1 MVNLIILFL
10 HYTISVV
17 VWHSSAV
24 TGLHHKLTKREL
36 IYTFGVEHKS
46 LVPEYTLI
54 RTRRETGPNGRLKK
68 INFDAWNSTY
78 EIELIPNNKLISP
91 NLISVIH
98 DKNGTI
104 INTKG
109 LPADIKTNC
118 HYHGSVKS
126 HDNVKAAISH
136 CNNLMGVI
144 VMDNHFLMLQT
155 IPERL
160 KHEQEDHHLVYKRDA
175 ALINPLEHFSFS
187 EEPVRVELNEDD
199 SAEFCDVELSLNAI
213 VDPANYSIPSEA
225 KLDSLFIFPQ
235 HDPITLEI
243 GLFLDS
249 KLYEHFEREFSKSA
263 DQHLT
268 DFALALINNVHVL
281 YQQPTLSPNLDVVIV
296 RFEMWKKQPPP
307 LETTIHKNG
316 QAQTLLDSFCR
327 YQARINPGTD
337 LSDPG
342 HWDHGV
348 LLTGYDIYHTTTS
361 VAGVAPVARM
371 CDELFA
377 CSLVEGL
384 HLGRSF
390 VLAHEMGHNMG
401 MVHDGVQNQCGRS
414 CCLMSAVNG
423 AGKTSWSTCSVRE
436 FNAFLLQLDQS
447 GRGNCLRD
455 PAFSINSHD
464 HMSDGRLPGQR
475 FTADQ
480 QCSYFWGRDYQVE
493 IPVGRNMDDICRILW
508 CGNSGSTI
516 STAHPALEG
525 SFCGSQKWCQ
535 EGRCEPWRQPSFPTP
550 KVVHGGW
557 SEWTSAQKA
566 CPITPCQI
574 SGSISM
580 KAQLRTCTEPA
591 PNNGGHPCQG
601 SNIRGIVCGEVASSC
616 QALSR
621 QEFGDRL
628 CTAIRND
635 PTRPDRQLSG
645 ASFLHQTQPCK
656 IWCHVSDSEL
666 IRNKGQ
672 FPNGSPCGI
681 GQYCVSGACLSLSC
695 NNKAVVAQP
704 KDCPSV
710 KEKQPALKWDTW
722 TTWDQCPVT
731 CLKLGDK
738 PLQKRHRKCMAPSSE
753 CPGKSED
760 TRPCSPM
767 PPRCEEY
774 SDWSEWSECSRT
786 CGGGK
791 STRRRDC
798 LSGSNCSHILAESKS
813 CAEEQCPEWSTWE
826 EWSPCSASCG
836 TGQKTRTRTCSKE
849 GGCEGELRQ
858 ITVCTEQKC
867 VEETW
872 SEWLACSVTCGI
884 GFQLRERLCNG
895 ILCAENSKQART
907 CNVQDCENSSS
918 SSGHLWDHWS
928 PWGSCSATCGEGI
941 QTRTRKCLS
950 GDNCPVIESTIDE
963 KRCVLGPCP
972 TWSPWSEWEGGACD
986 SCSAFELRS
995 RDRQCRINFLAG
1007 VEGQPI
1013 DAEKCGGGDKL
1024 DVKNCEEICKMNEL
1038 KTQPEASE
1046 KNPPPVTSELLN
1058 TPSSIGNWE
1067 EWQEWLPCSVSC
1079 GGGIRERIRLCP
1091 EGKVC
1096 SSKGLGFELEECNR
1110 ESCDSVKANQ
1120 WTIWSEW
1127 SPCTVAC
1134 GGGRQFRQRKCRAL
1148 FVFLCDGPSKEE
1160 RPCNTDACGSPI
1172 FPPKLILA
1180 QDDMEPYWSSWSDWS
1195 KCSCFTLTQFRRR
1208 FCTIRD
1214 PTVQGFCPGSII
1226 DQRQCDPNDCQAE
1239 AGNWSPWSDWSSC
1252 SKDCGSS
1259 GHQIRNRMCSNPLPS
1274 NRGSYCLGYSFDQR
1288 SCQPASPVCYAQPVD
1303 GGWTEWTSWSDCSNP
1318 CENGQRSRTRY
1329 CLNPRPANGGKQCIG
1344 SDFELKSCSDPTK
1357 CGKSING
1364 GWAEWSAFSSCT
1376 AKCGISHRN
1385 RSRTCS
1391 SPKPLN
1397 GGKGCKG
1404 LAYVT
1409 SICKTELC
1417 PNSIDGHWGVWSEWT
1432 PCIGCLGT
1440 GTRTR
1445 TRLCSTP
1452 SRGGL
1457 PCFGRSHESAP
1468 CQPDFAFDD
1477 NNFCGNIIRHEN
1489 TLENAFMTKLIR

>member
-1 MVNLIILFL
+1 
-10 HYTISVV
+10 
-17 VWHSSAV
+17 
-24 TGLHHKLTKREL
+24 
-36 IYTFGVEHKS
+36 
-46 LVPEYTLI
+46 
-54 RTRRETGPNGRLKK
+54 
-68 INFDAWNSTY
+68 
-78 EIELIPNNKLISP
+78 
-91 NLISVIH
+91 
-98 DKNGTI
+98 
-104 INTKG
+104 
-109 LPADIKTNC
+109 
-118 HYHGSVKS
+118 
-126 HDNVKAAISH
+126 
-136 CNNLMGVI
+136 MGVI

-155 IPERL
+155 VPERL
-160 KHEQEDHHLVYKRDA
+160 KHEQEEQHLIYKRDA

-199 SAEFCDVELSLNAI
+199 SAEFCDVELSLNASF
-213 VDPANYSIPSEA
+213 DSANYSIPSEA

-249 KLYEHFEREFSKSA
+249 KLYEHFEREFSRNA

-307 LETTIHKNG
+307 LETSIHKNG

-401 MVHDGVQNQCGRS
+401 MLHDGVQNQCGRS

-436 FNAFLLQLDQS
+436 FNAFLLQLDES

-455 PAFSINSHD
+455 PAFSINAHD

-535 EGRCEPWRQPSFPTP
+535 EGRCQPWRQGLPPP
-550 KVVHGGW
+550 NIIHGGW
-557 SEWTSAQKA
+557 SEWTSDQMA

-580 KAQLRTCTEPA
+580 KSQLRTCTEPA

-601 SNIRGIVCGEVASSC
+601 SNIRGIVCGETSSSC
-616 QALSR
+616 QALTR
-621 QEFGDRL
+621 QDFGDRL

-635 PTRPDRQLSG
+635 PTRPDRQLN
-645 ASFLHQTQPCK
+645 QTQPCK

-681 GQYCVSGACLSLSC
+681 GQYCVSGACLNLSC
-695 NNKAVVAQP
+695 NNKAVVAQIQ
-704 KDCPSV
+704 DCPSV
-710 KEKQPALKWDTW
+710 KEKQPALKWDSW
-722 TTWDQCPVT
+722 SSWSECPLT
-731 CLKLGDK
+731 CIKEGDK
-738 PLQKRHRKCMAPSSE
+738 PLQSRHRKCMAPSSVMPKMPELIPFKTLKAPKSPTHKSKNAHPKKAKPKPKKPPRHTHRIQKGRRRVRSVEIFEE
-753 CPGKSED
+753 CPGKAEE
-760 TRPCSPM
+760 TRQCSPM
-767 PPRCEEY
+767 PSRCEEY
-774 SDWSEWSECSRT
+774 SEWSDWSECSRT

-798 LSGSNCSHILAESKS
+798 LSGSNCSQILAESKN
-813 CAEEQCPEWSTWE
+813 CGDEKCPEWSTWE
-826 EWSPCSASCG
+826 DWGSCSASCG

-858 ITVCTEQKC
+858 ITVCTGDKC
-867 VEETW
+867 VEESW

-907 CNVQDCENSSS
+907 CNVQDCSKSS
-918 SSGHLWDHWS
+918 SSGGGHFWS
-928 PWGSCSATCGEGI
+928 EWSIWGPCSTTCGDGV
-941 QTRTRKCLS
+941 QSRSRKCLS
-950 GDNCPVIESTIDE
+950 GDNCPVVESTTEE

-972 TWSPWSEWEGGACD
+972 TWSAWSQWDFPCD
-986 SCSAFELRS
+986 ETCSAFELRS
-995 RDRQCRINFLAG
+995 RDRQCRINFISG
-1007 VEGQPI
+1007 VEGEAI
-1013 DAEKCGGGDKL
+1013 DAEKCGGDKQ
-1024 DVKNCEEICKMNEL
+1024 DVKNCEEICKMN
-1038 KTQPEASE
+1038 QIDPETGAAVSAEINPSISE
-1046 KNPPPVTSELLN
+1046 ALN
-1058 TPSSIGNWE
+1058 APSNIGSWD

-1079 GGGIRERIRLCP
+1079 GGGIRERIRFCQD
-1091 EGKVC
+1091 GKDC

-1110 ESCDSVKANQ
+1110 ESCDSVK
-1120 WTIWSEW
+1120 
-1127 SPCTVAC
+1127 
-1134 GGGRQFRQRKCRAL
+1134 
-1148 FVFLCDGPSKEE
+1148 
-1160 RPCNTDACGSPI
+1160 
-1172 FPPKLILA
+1172 
-1180 QDDMEPYWSSWSDWS
+1180 EPFWSSWSGWS

-1208 FCTIRD
+1208 YCTIKD

-1226 DQRQCDPNDCQAE
+1226 DQRQCDPSDCQAE
-1239 AGNWSPWSDWSSC
+1239 PGNWSEWGSWSLC

-1259 GHQIRNRMCSNPLPS
+1259 GHQLRNRMCSNPLPS
-1274 NRGSYCLGYSFDQR
+1274 NRGSYCLGYSFDQK
-1288 SCQPASPVCYAQPVD
+1288 SCQPASPICFATPVD
-1303 GGWTEWTSWSDCSNP
+1303 GGWTEWTPFSQCSNP
-1318 CENGQRSRTRY
+1318 CDGQRSRTRSF
-1329 CLNPRPANGGKQCIG
+1329 KM
-1344 SDFELKSCSDPTK
+1344 
-1357 CGKSING
+1357 
-1364 GWAEWSAFSSCT
+1364 W
-1376 AKCGISHRN
+1376 
-1385 RSRTCS
+1385 
-1391 SPKPLN
+1391 
-1397 GGKGCKG
+1397 
-1404 LAYVT
+1404 
-1409 SICKTELC
+1409 
-1417 PNSIDGHWGVWSEWT
+1417 
-1432 PCIGCLGT
+1432 
-1440 GTRTR
+1440 
-1445 TRLCSTP
+1445 
-1452 SRGGL
+1452 
-1457 PCFGRSHESAP
+1457 
-1468 CQPDFAFDD
+1468 
-1477 NNFCGNIIRHEN
+1477 
-1489 TLENAFMTKLIR
+1489 